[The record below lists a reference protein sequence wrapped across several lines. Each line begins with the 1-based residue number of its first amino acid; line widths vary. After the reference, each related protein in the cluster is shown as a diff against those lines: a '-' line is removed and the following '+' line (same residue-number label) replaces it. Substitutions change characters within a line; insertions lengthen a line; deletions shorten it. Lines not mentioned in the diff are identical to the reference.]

1 MRVIGLAGWSGSG
14 KTTLVT
20 KVIPVLV
27 GRGLKV
33 ATVKHA
39 HHDFDTDQPGKDS
52 WLHRRAGAS
61 EVAVVSS
68 RRWAIVHELADE
80 AEPSL
85 DDVMA
90 KLSPVDLVI
99 VEGFKRH
106 PHPKLEVYRAAVG
119 KPLLHPD
126 DDCIVAVATDAP
138 LPQAQVPVV
147 MLDDIATIANVLQAE
162 ACRASRSAKPQPKFT
177 KRIAPERRLMAQLS
191 DDCFAFNDPLMPVA
205 EDERLIGERV
215 TPVAG
220 GETVSLREARGRV
233 LAADVVA
240 PVNVPPFDNS
250 AVDGYAVRADD
261 LDPKC
266 ETATD
271 HCRSRHGRSCCAR
284 ARSER
289 AKRRAFSP
297 ARRCLMAPT
306 RSSCRR
312 MCASTASAS
321 SFRRA

>member
-27 GRGLKV
+27 KRGLKL

-39 HHDFDTDQPGKDS
+39 HHEFDTDQPGKDS

-68 RRWAIVHELADE
+68 RRWAIVHELQRE

-85 DDVMA
+85 DDVLE

-106 PHPKLEVYRAAVG
+106 AHPKLEVYRAAVG

-126 DDCIVAVATDAP
+126 DDCIIAVATDAA

-147 MLDDIATIANVLQAE
+147 MLDDIETIANVLQAE
-162 ACRASRSAKPQPKFT
+162 ALPREQIAKD
-177 KRIAPERRLMAQLS
+177 AAQ
-191 DDCFAFNDPLMPVA
+191 
-205 EDERLIGERV
+205 RV
-215 TPVAG
+215 P
-220 GETVSLREARGRV
+220 R
-233 LAADVVA
+233 
-240 PVNVPPFDNS
+240 
-250 AVDGYAVRADD
+250 AVR
-261 LDPKC
+261 
-266 ETATD
+266 
-271 HCRSRHGRSCCAR
+271 RSDA
-284 ARSER
+284 
-289 AKRRAFSP
+289 
-297 ARRCLMAPT
+297 
-306 RSSCRR
+306 
-312 MCASTASAS
+312 
-321 SFRRA
+321 